1 MEKYTRGRL
10 ILSTLFTLFYNVAFD
25 IKTHYIQATCLYKL
39 KLIKKLIKK
48 SNIKLSGTSYL
59 AELATKL
66 LRSNITFTEEP
77 TYYKN
82 KSTIDRTVSLKNL
95 LMVIKDFI
103 LIYIDVNIINKSQY
117 KKFIKDVT
125 EGTLERK
132 ELIEE
137 TIEKFLKNDINLKRT
152 DKLLKI
158 IIYAAVFEL
167 LYKHNNPKKVIISEY
182 LKTSHFFLEEAQI
195 KYLNAILDK
204 LSDLIRKN

>member
-1 MEKYTRGRL
+1 M
-10 ILSTLFTLFYNVAFD
+10 LSLNW
-25 IKTHYIQATCLYKL
+25 L
-39 KLIKKLIKK
+39 KMI
-48 SNIKLSGTSYL
+48 NY
-59 AELATKL
+59 A
-66 LRSNITFTEEP
+66 
-77 TYYKN
+77 
-82 KSTIDRTVSLKNL
+82 KNL
-95 LMVIKDFI
+95 TPRVKIIQKLYSKTLNPDEKI
-103 LIYIDVNIINKSQY
+103 IYNKSQY

-125 EGTLERK
+125 EGTIERK

-137 TIEKFLKNDINLKRT
+137 IIKNLLKNDINLKRT

-182 LKTSHFFLEEAQI
+182 IKTSHFFLEKSQI